1 MLLFLGIDSQFTMV
15 EVIVTTIEDE
25 FNYHFRKYVKR
36 QEYLVMIVCALT
48 FFVGVIYYTEGG
60 IYFFTLV
67 DYFAAGVSLMYI
79 AFFEVIAVVW
89 FYGGNRL
96 SENIK
101 EMTGKKAHLFFIVCW
116 YGISPTFIVVREFD
130 DRINQCKILRYMLDR
145 IKGMSIYIADK
156 FVKFINLIIDDLD

>member
-116 YGISPTFIVVREFD
+116 YGISPTFIV
-130 DRINQCKILRYMLDR
+130 KIKR
-145 IKGMSIYIADK
+145 SFVSTIADK
-156 FVKFINLIIDDLD
+156 STRKHLESRALSLRQTDDPVQAVLLNPEQT